1 MDKDDY
7 RNLLPLVNDRPKL
20 QLLQEYATSRI
31 SYMHGL
37 LEITKDQSRI
47 LEIQGAIAELRRFD
61 TLKDEVK
68 ERAK

>member
-1 MDKDDY
+1 LDKDDY
-7 RNLLPLVNDRPKL
+7 RNLLPLVNDRSKL

>member
-1 MDKDDY
+1 MDKNLY
-7 RNLLPLVNDRPKL
+7 RNLLPLVNNKAAM

>member
-1 MDKDDY
+1 MDKNLY
-7 RNLLPLVNDRPKL
+7 RNLLPLVNNKAAML
-20 QLLQEYATSRI
+20 LLQEYATSRI